1 MWTLLRGPLKV
12 LGWLVLFASLA
23 ANLYLYYYP
32 LLQPAACNWR
42 SDSTVHLLAFGDP
55 QIRGSDASSSYR
67 TKLDLY
73 GNDLYLG
80 HIYKT
85 LVGALQPTHVAVMGD
100 LLSSQWIPDESFY
113 ERVQRYK
120 ERIFRPEL
128 LPPGTDM
135 INITGNHDIGY
146 AGEVTPERVARY
158 EHAFGQLNF
167 IKYYGEEEKNKYR
180 IVVLNS
186 LVLDGPMG
194 YDQFRKDAWNFLK
207 NVVARD
213 QFTGPTILLTHVPLA
228 KPEGVCSD
236 GPYFTYYGEE
246 YDWALREQNH
256 LAEETSQRVLDFV
269 FGPGNPHGGVI
280 LTGHDHEGC
289 ESTYHY
295 EEGRWAVSAGSP
307 AKTGTRGVHEITVR
321 SMMGEFGGNGGLLSG
336 GRRDDGEWNF
346 TFSLCTF
353 GVQHIWWASKVL
365 TGIAVGVAIPVLSLL
380 SLGLL

>member
-100 LLSSQWIPDESFY
+100 LLSSQWIPDDSFY

-194 YDQFRKDAWNFLK
+194 YDQFRKDAWNFLE

-213 QFTGPTILLTHVPLA
+213 QFNGAHDPADTRAPGQA
-228 KPEGVCSD
+228 
-236 GPYFTYYGEE
+236 
-246 YDWALREQNH
+246 RR
-256 LAEETSQRVLDFV
+256 RV
-269 FGPGNPHGGVI
+269 
-280 LTGHDHEGC
+280 
-289 ESTYHY
+289 
-295 EEGRWAVSAGSP
+295 
-307 AKTGTRGVHEITVR
+307 
-321 SMMGEFGGNGGLLSG
+321 
-336 GRRDDGEWNF
+336 
-346 TFSLCTF
+346 
-353 GVQHIWWASKVL
+353 Q
-365 TGIAVGVAIPVLSLL
+365 
-380 SLGLL
+380 

>member
-1 MWTLLRGPLKV
+1 M
-12 LGWLVLFASLA
+12 
-23 ANLYLYYYP
+23 
-32 LLQPAACNWR
+32 
-42 SDSTVHLLAFGDP
+42 
-55 QIRGSDASSSYR
+55 
-67 TKLDLY
+67 
-73 GNDLYLG
+73 
-80 HIYKT
+80 
-85 LVGALQPTHVAVMGD
+85 
-100 LLSSQWIPDESFY
+100 
-113 ERVQRYK
+113 
-120 ERIFRPEL
+120 
-128 LPPGTDM
+128 
-135 INITGNHDIGY
+135 
-146 AGEVTPERVARY
+146 
-158 EHAFGQLNF
+158 
-167 IKYYGEEEKNKYR
+167 
-180 IVVLNS
+180 
-186 LVLDGPMG
+186 
-194 YDQFRKDAWNFLK
+194 
-207 NVVARD
+207 
-213 QFTGPTILLTHVPLA
+213 PLA

-307 AKTGTRGVHEITVR
+307 ATTGTRGVHEITVR